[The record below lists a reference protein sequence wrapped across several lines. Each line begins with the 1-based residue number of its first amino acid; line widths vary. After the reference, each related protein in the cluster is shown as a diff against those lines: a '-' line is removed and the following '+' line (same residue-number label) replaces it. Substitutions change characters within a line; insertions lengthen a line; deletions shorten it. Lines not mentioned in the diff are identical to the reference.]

1 MDGGSLIVRIDL
13 NVLIEGLGMGRSGQ
27 RAVPLVAAH
36 VGMHSDVAYLV
47 ELGSPPYYLNS
58 KPSGC

>member
-1 MDGGSLIVRIDL
+1 VDGGSLIVRIDL

-36 VGMHSDVAYLV
+36 VGMYSDVAYLV
-47 ELGSPPYYLNS
+47 ELGSQPYCLNS
-58 KPSGC
+58 KSSGC